1 LLIKV
6 DKLKNEG
13 KAYASFK
20 ILNTVIM
27 LCVVLVTLVP
37 YLNVLAKSLNDGT
50 DSMRGGITIFPRV
63 FTMENFKILLNDA
76 NMYRAFLV
84 TVAKVIVFVAGS
96 VIVQFMAG
104 YALSRKNLWG
114 LKAVNIYFLIPM
126 YMIGGV
132 IPNYILY
139 SNINL
144 LNSFWVYIFPGLWN
158 FYNVI
163 IIRSYMQSSIS
174 DSIIEAARIDGAS
187 EWTNFS
193 RIVMPL
199 CKPIL
204 ATIILWTAV
213 GSWNEWTSTLYYVQN
228 PDLHTLQYKLMQTL
242 KESERITAL
251 IQEAIARG
259 EDAQKVAGQM
269 KVTTESMQAAQV
281 IVVTIPIIC
290 VYPFLQ
296 KHFVKGVTLGA
307 VKG

>member
-296 KHFVKGVTLGA
+296 THFVKGVTLGA